1 MKLAWVTAAAARGWD
16 DDEPLALPALAA
28 AGAHVEVVD
37 WDDPGV
43 DWAGYDRV
51 VLRSAWDYAERSA
64 EFLAWVD
71 AVVAVTDLRNP
82 APVVR
87 WSSDKHY
94 LVDLARAGVPT
105 VPTVVV
111 EPGEA
116 PRFPDGDLVVKPA
129 VGAGGRDA
137 ASYGPGDLDLAAAH
151 VQRLHDEQRAVLVQP
166 QLASVA
172 ADGEW
177 PFVFF
182 DGAFSHAASKHV
194 ELPRARSAGLLFAPE
209 RNLPHTPDGDQLEV
223 ARAALAVATE
233 RFGAPSYARVD
244 LVRGDDGR
252 PCVLELELVEP
263 SLFLPQADAGA
274 PARLAAAL
282 T

>member
-1 MKLAWVTAAAARGWD
+1 MTARAARGWD

-28 AGAHVEVVD
+28 AGVHVEVVD
-37 WDDPGV
+37 WDDKDV
-43 DWAGYDRV
+43 DWAGFDRV
-51 VLRSAWDYAERSA
+51 VVRSAWDYAERVG
-64 EFLAWVD
+64 EFLTWVD
-71 AVVAVTDLRNP
+71 AVAAVTDLRNP

-94 LVDLARAGVPT
+94 LVDLARAGVP
-105 VPTVVV
+105 VAPTVVV
-111 EPGEA
+111 EPGQA
-116 PRFPDGDLVVKPA
+116 PRFPDGDVVVKPA
-129 VGAGGRDA
+129 VGAGARDA

-151 VQRLHDEQRAVLVQP
+151 VQRLHDDGRAVLVQP

-172 ADGEW
+172 VDGEW

-182 DGAFSHAASKHV
+182 DGVFSHAARKRV
-194 ELPRARSAGLLFAPE
+194 ELPRGGRTGRLFAPE
-209 RNLPHTPDGDQLEV
+209 HNHPHAPDGDQLEV
-223 ARAALAVATE
+223 ARAALAVATQ

-244 LVRGDDGR
+244 LVRGDDGH

-263 SLFLPQADAGA
+263 SLFLAQADPGA

-282 T
+282 TR